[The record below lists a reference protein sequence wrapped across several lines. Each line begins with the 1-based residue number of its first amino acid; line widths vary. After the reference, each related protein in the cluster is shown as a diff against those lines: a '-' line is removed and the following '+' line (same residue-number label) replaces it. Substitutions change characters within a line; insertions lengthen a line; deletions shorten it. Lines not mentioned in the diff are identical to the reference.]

1 MTDKEML
8 QVQHVQIAGG
18 TNSAEDVCADT
29 KKAVTIRLQD
39 ALTGA
44 LIGLARAIDDPALAS
59 AETWTIMTEGLMATA
74 PDAHLDDATTATDVH
89 SDDAATTPDVCP
101 DDVTTAPDVCLD
113 DVATATDVYSDGA
126 AIEALIR
133 KVRAEKE
140 RLAPGCSQCMAPCG
154 RTADYDMQALWSAEE
169 EVRAL
174 KLRILADLREIAAH
188 IAHAPAQQ
196 DEENDVYPLLS
207 EALFKIGYDESK
219 EALMTT
225 VRKVEEMKP
234 VLADRK
240 LLGKRHCWC

>member
-18 TNSAEDVCADT
+18 TNAAEDVCADT

-74 PDAHLDDATTATDVH
+74 PDACI
-89 SDDAATTPDVCP
+89 SAA
-101 DDVTTAPDVCLD
+101 
-113 DVATATDVYSDGA
+113 
-126 AIEALIR
+126 ALETMIQSI
-133 KVRAEKE
+133 RAEKA
-140 RLAPGCSQCMAPCG
+140 RLAPGCSSCTAPCG

>member
-8 QVQHVQIAGG
+8 QVQHAQTAGG
-18 TNSAEDVCADT
+18 TNSAEHVGDDGKRETTV
-29 KKAVTIRLQD
+29 RLQD
-39 ALTGA
+39 ELTGA
-44 LIGLARAIDDPALAS
+44 LIGLARAIDDPATAS
-59 AETWTIMTEGLMATA
+59 TETWMIMTEGLLATA
-74 PDAHLDDATTATDVH
+74 PDACL
-89 SDDAATTPDVCP
+89 SDAALET
-101 DDVTTAPDVCLD
+101 
-113 DVATATDVYSDGA
+113 
-126 AIEALIR
+126 LIQS
-133 KVRAEKE
+133 VRAEKA
-140 RLAPGCSQCMAPCG
+140 RLAPGCSSCTAPCG
-154 RTADYDMQALWSAEE
+154 RTADYDMQALWTTEE

-196 DEENDVYPLLS
+196 DEETDVYPLLY

-219 EALMTT
+219 EALLPT

>member
-18 TNSAEDVCADT
+18 TNSAEDVCVDT
-29 KKAVTIRLQD
+29 KKAATVRLQD

-44 LIGLARAIDDPALAS
+44 LIGLARAIDDPATVS
-59 AETWTIMTEGLMATA
+59 AETWTVMTEGLLATA
-74 PDAHLDDATTATDVH
+74 PEAHLDDTATSTDVH
-89 SDDAATTPDVCP
+89 SDDAATTPGVCP
-101 DDVTTAPDVCLD
+101 DDVTTALD
-113 DVATATDVYSDGA
+113 AHPVDA
-126 AIEALIR
+126 AIETLIR
-133 KVRAEKE
+133 RVRAEKE

-196 DEENDVYPLLS
+196 DEKTDVYPLLY
-207 EALFKIGYDESK
+207 EALFKIGYDESVD
-219 EALMTT
+219 ALLPT
-225 VRKVEEMKP
+225 VRKVEET
-234 VLADRK
+234 K
-240 LLGKRHCWC
+240 LT

>member
-1 MTDKEML
+1 ML

-18 TNSAEDVCADT
+18 TNSAEDVCVDT
-29 KKAVTIRLQD
+29 KKAATVRLQD
-39 ALTGA
+39 VLTGA
-44 LIGLARAIDDPALAS
+44 LIGLARAIDDPATAS
-59 AETWTIMTEGLMATA
+59 AETWTIMTEGLLATA
-74 PDAHLDDATTATDVH
+74 PDARLDDTATATDGH

-101 DDVTTAPDVCLD
+101 DDVTTALD
-113 DVATATDVYSDGA
+113 AHPVDA

-154 RTADYDMQALWSAEE
+154 RTADYDMQALWTAEE

-207 EALFKIGYDESK
+207 EALFKIGYDEST
-219 EALMTT
+219 EALMPT
-225 VRKVEEMKP
+225 VRKVEET
-234 VLADRK
+234 
-240 LLGKRHCWC
+240 KRNLRIS

>member
-1 MTDKEML
+1 MMKKEML
-8 QVQHVQIAGG
+8 HVQHAQTAGG
-18 TNSAEDVCADT
+18 TNSAEDVCVDT
-29 KKAVTIRLQD
+29 KKAATVRLQD
-39 ALTGA
+39 VLTGA
-44 LIGLARAIDDPALAS
+44 LIGLARAIDDPATAS
-59 AETWTIMTEGLMATA
+59 AETWTIMTEGLLATA
-74 PDAHLDDATTATDVH
+74 PDARLDDTAISTDVH

-101 DDVTTAPDVCLD
+101 DDVTTALD
-113 DVATATDVYSDGA
+113 AHPVDA

-154 RTADYDMQALWSAEE
+154 RTADYDMQALWTAEE

-207 EALFKIGYDESK
+207 EALFKIGYDEST
-219 EALMTT
+219 EALMAT
-225 VRKVEEMKP
+225 VRKVEEMKRN
-234 VLADRK
+234 LRIS
-240 LLGKRHCWC
+240 

>member
-18 TNSAEDVCADT
+18 TNSAEDVCVDT
-29 KKAVTIRLQD
+29 KKAATDRLQD
-39 ALTGA
+39 VLTGA
-44 LIGLARAIDDPALAS
+44 LIGLARAIDDPATVS
-59 AETWTIMTEGLMATA
+59 DETWTVMTEGLLATA
-74 PDAHLDDATTATDVH
+74 PEAHLDDTATSTDVH
-89 SDDAATTPDVCP
+89 SDDAA
-101 DDVTTAPDVCLD
+101 
-113 DVATATDVYSDGA
+113 
-126 AIEALIR
+126 IEALIS

-196 DEENDVYPLLS
+196 DEKTDVYPLIS
-207 EALFKIGYDESK
+207 EALFKIGYDESVD
-219 EALMTT
+219 ALLPT
-225 VRKVEEMKP
+225 VRKVEET
-234 VLADRK
+234 K
-240 LLGKRHCWC
+240 LT

>member
-1 MTDKEML
+1 ML

-18 TNSAEDVCADT
+18 TSSAEDVCVAP
-29 KKAVTIRLQD
+29 KKAATVRLQD

-59 AETWTIMTEGLMATA
+59 AETWAIMTEGLMATA
-74 PDAHLDDATTATDVH
+74 PDACLDDTATSTDLH

-101 DDVTTAPDVCLD
+101 DDVTTALDAHPDD
-113 DVATATDVYSDGA
+113 A
-126 AIEALIR
+126 AIEALIS

-196 DEENDVYPLLS
+196 DEETDVYPLLY
-207 EALFKIGYDESK
+207 EALFKIGYDESV
-219 EALMTT
+219 EALLPT
-225 VRKVEEMKP
+225 VRKVEET
-234 VLADRK
+234 K
-240 LLGKRHCWC
+240 LT

>member
-8 QVQHVQIAGG
+8 QVQHAQTAGC
-18 TNSAEDVCADT
+18 TDSAEHVGDDGKRETTV
-29 KKAVTIRLQD
+29 RLQD
-39 ALTGA
+39 ELTGA

-59 AETWTIMTEGLMATA
+59 AETWTIMTEGLLATA
-74 PDAHLDDATTATDVH
+74 PGTCL
-89 SDDAATTPDVCP
+89 SDAA
-101 DDVTTAPDVCLD
+101 L
-113 DVATATDVYSDGA
+113 
-126 AIEALIR
+126 EMLIQN
-133 KVRAEKE
+133 VRAEKA
-140 RLAPGCSQCMAPCG
+140 RLAPGCSSCTAPCG
-154 RTADYDMQALWSAEE
+154 RTADYDMQALWTAEE

-174 KLRILADLREIAAH
+174 KLRILADLREIASH

-196 DEENDVYPLLS
+196 DEETDVYPLLY
-207 EALFKIGYDESK
+207 EALFKIGYDEST